1 MTKRGATSVSETAW
15 ILSAGFA
22 LLLLVGVPF
31 AIALMLTTAAALL
44 AADIEPVLLAQT
56 LIAGTQ
62 SFSLLAIPFFM
73 LAGEIMSAGGLSQ
86 RLIKVADVLVR
97 HLSGG
102 MGHVTVVSAC
112 IFAAISGSAPA
123 TTAAIGSIMIP
134 AMVARGYDKGFATA
148 LAVSAGVLGPLI
160 PPSIAGVIWGVIAEQ
175 SIARLFMAGVGPGLL
190 LVAGLLGITWVHAR
204 QHDIPR
210 EPRASLEEVRKALGD
225 GIWALAAPVLVLGGI
240 YGGAF
245 TPTEAAIV
253 SCIYSMLVGV
263 FIEKRLRLRE
273 MPEII
278 LRAMRIT
285 AMVMFII
292 AASAGFGWL
301 VAQEQLAL
309 KLATWLSESIS
320 ERWMML
326 LMVNVFLFL
335 ICAVMDE
342 IAVMVI
348 LGPLLIVLATKF
360 GVDPIH
366 FGAIIVTNVAIGMAA
381 PPIGYCLF
389 VGMAISGLSL
399 VAVARA
405 IWPMVLL
412 MLGVLM
418 LTTFVPEFA
427 LWLPG
432 LVYH

>member
-1 MTKRGATSVSETAW
+1 MSATAW
-15 ILSAGFA
+15 LLSAGFA
-22 LLLLVGVPF
+22 VLLIAGFPF
-31 AIALMLTTAAALL
+31 AIALLLITAAVLL
-44 AADIEPVLLAQT
+44 VADIESVLLAQT
-56 LIAGTQ
+56 LVASTQ

-86 RLIKVADVLVR
+86 KLIRVADVLVR
-97 HLSGG
+97 HLPGG

-123 TTAAIGSIMIP
+123 TTAAIGTIMIP
-134 AMVARGYDKGFATA
+134 AMVAKGYDRGFATA

-190 LVAGLLGITWVHAR
+190 LAFGLMVITWLHAKR
-204 QHDIPR
+204 HDIPR
-210 EPRASLEEVRKALGD
+210 EPRASAAEIGTALREGV
-225 GIWALAAPVLVLGGI
+225 WALAAPVLVLGGI
-240 YGGAF
+240 YGGVF

-253 SCIYSMLVGV
+253 SCVYSLLVGM
-263 FIEKRLRLRE
+263 FIEKKLRLSKL
-273 MPEII
+273 PDLV

-309 KLATWLSESIS
+309 KLATWLSASIT
-320 ERWMML
+320 ERWVML
-326 LMVNVFLFL
+326 LVVNMFLFV
-335 ICAVMDE
+335 ICSVMDE

-348 LGPLLIVLATKF
+348 LGPLFIALATKF
-360 GVDPIH
+360 GIDPIH

-399 VAVARA
+399 AAVARA
-405 IWPMVLL
+405 IWPMILL
-412 MLGVLM
+412 MLVVLM
-418 LTTFVPEFA
+418 LTTYVPAFS

-432 LVYH
+432 LVYR

>member
-1 MTKRGATSVSETAW
+1 MSETAW

-22 LLLLVGVPF
+22 LLLVAGVPF
-31 AIALMLTTAAALL
+31 AIALMLTAAAVLL
-44 AADIEPVLLAQT
+44 AAGIEPVLLAQT

-73 LAGEIMSAGGLSQ
+73 LAGAIMSAGGLSQ

-97 HLSGG
+97 HLCGG

-134 AMVARGYDKGFATA
+134 AMVARGYDKGFAAA

-160 PPSIAGVIWGVIAEQ
+160 PPSIAAVIWGVIAEQ

-190 LVAGLLGITWVHAR
+190 LAAGLLGITWLHAKR
-204 QHDIPR
+204 HDIPR
-210 EPRASLEEVRKALGD
+210 EPRATLVEIGTALRD
-225 GIWALAAPVLVLGGI
+225 GVWALAAPVVVLGGI

-253 SCIYSMLVGV
+253 SCVYSLLVGI
-263 FIEKRLRLRE
+263 FIEKRLRLAD
-273 MPEII
+273 MPGVI
-278 LRAMRIT
+278 LSAMRIT

-301 VAQEQLAL
+301 VAQEQLAV
-309 KLATWLSESIS
+309 KLAAWLSESIV
-320 ERWMML
+320 ERWVML
-326 LMVNVFLFL
+326 LTVNVFLFL

-399 VAVARA
+399 TAMARA

-412 MLGVLM
+412 MLAVLM
-418 LTTFVPEFA
+418 LTTYVPEFA

>member
-1 MTKRGATSVSETAW
+1 MSETAW
-15 ILSAGFA
+15 ILSVGFA
-22 LLLLVGVPF
+22 LLLLAGVPF
-31 AIALMLTTAAALL
+31 AIALMLTAAAVLL

-134 AMVARGYDKGFATA
+134 AMVARGYDRGFATA

-190 LVAGLLGITWVHAR
+190 LVAGLMGITWLHAR
-204 QHDIPR
+204 RHDIPR
-210 EPRASLEEVRKALGD
+210 EPRASWDEVRAALAG
-225 GIWALAAPVLVLGGI
+225 GVWALAAPVLVLGGI

-253 SCIYSMLVGV
+253 SCVYSMLVGI
-263 FIEKRLRLRE
+263 FIEKRLRLSE

-320 ERWMML
+320 ERWVML
-326 LMVNVFLFL
+326 LTVNIFLFL

-399 VAVARA
+399 IAVARA

-412 MLGVLM
+412 MLAVLM

-432 LVYH
+432 MVYH

>member
-1 MTKRGATSVSETAW
+1 VSETAW

-22 LLLLVGVPF
+22 CLLLTGVPF
-31 AIALMLTTAAALL
+31 AVALLLCTGAALL

-86 RLIKVADVLVR
+86 RLIRVADVLVR
-97 HLSGG
+97 HLPGG
-102 MGHVTVVSAC
+102 MGHVTVISAC

-134 AMVARGYDKGFATA
+134 AMVARGYDRGFATA

-160 PPSIAGVIWGVIAEQ
+160 PPSIAAVIWGVIAEQ
-175 SIARLFMAGVGPGLL
+175 SIARLFMAGVGPGILLAGGL
-190 LVAGLLGITWVHAR
+190 LVITWMHAR
-204 QHDIPR
+204 RHNIPLETRAAPR
-210 EPRASLEEVRKALGD
+210 EIAAALRE
-225 GIWALAAPVLVLGGI
+225 GIWALAAPLVVLGGI

-253 SCIYSMLVGV
+253 SCVYSTLVGV
-263 FIEKRLRLRE
+263 FIEKRLKLAE
-273 MPEII
+273 MPEVI

-309 KLATWLSESIS
+309 KLAAWLSESIA
-320 ERWMML
+320 ERWVML
-326 LMVNVFLFL
+326 LAVNLFLFL
-335 ICAVMDE
+335 ICSVMDE

-348 LGPLLIVLATKF
+348 LGPLLIVLAHKF

-418 LTTFVPEFA
+418 LTTFVPSFA
-427 LWLPG
+427 MWLPG
-432 LVYH
+432 LVYR

>member
-1 MTKRGATSVSETAW
+1 VTSVSETAW

-22 LLLLVGVPF
+22 LLLAAGVPF
-31 AIALMLTTAAALL
+31 AIALLLTAAAVLL

-97 HLSGG
+97 HLPGG
-102 MGHVTVVSAC
+102 MGHVTVISAC

-134 AMVARGYDKGFATA
+134 AMVARGYDKGFAAA

-160 PPSIAGVIWGVIAEQ
+160 PPSIAAVIWGVIAEQ

-190 LVAGLLGITWVHAR
+190 LAAGLLGITWLHAKR
-204 QHDIPR
+204 HAIRR
-210 EPRASLEEVRKALGD
+210 EPRATLVEIGTALRD
-225 GIWALAAPVLVLGGI
+225 GVWALAAPLVVLGGI

-253 SCIYSMLVGV
+253 SCVYSLLVGI
-263 FIEKRLRLRE
+263 FIEKRLRFAD
-273 MPEII
+273 MPGII

-309 KLATWLSESIS
+309 KLATWVSESIA
-320 ERWMML
+320 ERWVML
-326 LMVNVFLFL
+326 LAVNVFLFL
-335 ICAVMDE
+335 ICSVMDE

-399 VAVARA
+399 TAMARA

-412 MLGVLM
+412 MLAVLM
-418 LTTFVPEFA
+418 LTTYVPAFA

-432 LVYH
+432 LLYR